1 MGGVSSLLLHLNSAS
16 CLPVLRLA
24 LLFLAFYA
32 AMRLARPEAPPRR
45 TRRRPRQ
52 ALKASGCSEEQLE
65 EACQSPGTCC
75 HVPLETLTLAHGL
88 RLVEERIQDV
98 ARHLEEVLIPPS
110 VSTLAG
116 SSLSSSSWDSSS
128 SVPCGSSCIAL
139 REASQRWSLSLCR
152 AGETVSVVGWEGPS
166 RPTPPPPLPRPRV
179 PSRRDRPEQ
188 PAGRA
193 QPSAP
198 AFDSSLRHE
207 HLASQPGALTLS
219 TESLAQVAPSRPA
232 GPPPEGHPAVM
243 FVPSRVPRPGRA
255 AWEEPDRPAWEEL
268 DRPARTGRTQQ
279 EQDFPAPRKPPRPL
293 LPPAPQPPTP
303 GQPVL
308 GGRDTEQPWDLLP
321 APPTRGFPAQ
331 LPPPPRADS
340 RPRRGQGSQEPCV
353 CPTGPPPPKAPR
365 AVPAPDPSP
374 ARRVS
379 TVAAKLQGHV
389 AQKCLEIQRKAFP
402 RLVGESHRSAAFP
415 GEPILAWPPQ
425 PPGEP
430 GEGGAA
436 ASPARGRAP
445 APPLSPPGRR
455 MQLATRWGLPPP
467 APEPPAKPPP
477 PVPARRA
484 GPEPG
489 EMETDLLLATQE
501 RGRPDAP
508 WKARGGSR
516 APGPPPCAWRPRVE
530 VVLRRGELRFLR
542 RDTRK
547 RLELHLVKLQVQQRW
562 GLPRR
567 VQDSRGE
574 FTAPVP
580 GQSGRLSPPH
590 GGGVAPDLSPPS
602 WKAQSGHRP
611 AGAPAER
618 GMEAPALPADTRRQ
632 LARLYS
638 RKYPGAARGGEPPAH
653 RPAWQT
659 QGQSAGSSGSRRPPT
674 PGTGGSDGAA
684 GGRASPEPCDLRAGA
699 APTSPPPGPDGTEQT
714 LTATLHV
721 PRSAAGVA
729 SKTLTSQNL
738 LLWVH

>member
-65 EACQSPGTCC
+65 GACQSPGTCC
-75 HVPLETLTLAHGL
+75 HVPLETLTLARGL

-128 SVPCGSSCIAL
+128 SVPCGSSCVAL

-198 AFDSSLRHE
+198 AFDSSLHHE

-232 GPPPEGHPAVM
+232 GPPPEGHPAEM

-268 DRPARTGRTQQ
+268 EHPGRTGRTQQ

-508 WKARGGSR
+508 WKARGGQPGPGAPALR
-516 APGPPPCAWRPRVE
+516 LEAPG
-530 VVLRRGELRFLR
+530 RG
-542 RDTRK
+542 
-547 RLELHLVKLQVQQRW
+547 
-562 GLPRR
+562 G
-567 VQDSRGE
+567 
-574 FTAPVP
+574 
-580 GQSGRLSPPH
+580 SPPRGAALPAERH
-590 GGGVAPDLSPPS
+590 QEA
-602 WKAQSGHRP
+602 
-611 AGAPAER
+611 AGAP
-618 GMEAPALPADTRRQ
+618 
-632 LARLYS
+632 
-638 RKYPGAARGGEPPAH
+638 PGQA
-653 RPAWQT
+653 
-659 QGQSAGSSGSRRPPT
+659 
-674 PGTGGSDGAA
+674 
-684 GGRASPEPCDLRAGA
+684 AGA
-699 APTSPPPGPDGTEQT
+699 AEMGAAPEGAGFPGGVHGARPGAERPAVSSARRGRGAGSLAALLEGSVRSPACRGPRREGDGGTGP
-714 LTATLHV
+714 ARGHKA
-721 PRSAAGVA
+721 AAGPVVLPEVSGGRERGGTPSPSPSVA
-729 SKTLTSQNL
+729 DPGAKRRL
-738 LLWVH
+738 LGLPAPPNAGDGRQRWRGRRPGEPRAL